1 MTPQNALVQE
11 GAEEVLSADRLWLS
25 YLAQDV
31 RDDSISAEDF
41 LDLGLRTIERVCPY
55 TVTGF

>member
-25 YLAQDV
+25 YLVQSV
-31 RDDSISAEDF
+31 RDGDISPEGYMN
-41 LDLGLRTIERVCPY
+41 LGLQTIERIAP
-55 TVTGF
+55 